1 MTLDIF
7 LQKAERL
14 EVARYKKPKDRLA
27 IARTHVA
34 FSGSLQK
41 HPVDPQ
47 KIILIPDPHSTE
59 IIYFEFNREDI
70 RYLEKLSGITS
81 MNGETANITR
91 IWVKKDSIAVRCTP
105 FVVNKVDAIP

>member
-7 LQKAERL
+7 LQKTERL

-27 IARTHVA
+27 IARSHVA
-34 FSGSLQK
+34 FIGSLQK

-47 KIILIPDPHSTE
+47 KIILIPDPHSTK
-59 IIYFEFNREDI
+59 ITYFEFNREDI
-70 RYLEKLSGITS
+70 RYLEKLSGVTN

-91 IWVKKDSIAVRCTP
+91 IWVKKNRIAVRCTP
-105 FVVNKVDAIP
+105 FVVNNAESIP

>member
-47 KIILIPDPHSTE
+47 KIILIPDPYSTE